1 MKLSLEE
8 VNKIAKLSRLE
19 LSSDEVTQYSEQLS
33 DILTY
38 IEQLNEADVKNVE
51 ETAQVTG
58 LENVYRD
65 DVIIESGIEK
75 ELVELAPD
83 HEDGEIKVKSVF

>member
-38 IEQLNEADVKNVE
+38 IEQLYEADIKNVE